1 MSNLLKK
8 GSTITKS
15 ERVIDYN
22 EKIKEKLQ
30 AVIDAESAAG
40 DQSSD
45 GFVNGLTAD
54 VVERLTQDD
63 DANEETSATQEELE
77 NQELEQLEQARQ
89 KEMTQREEVQRE
101 DIQKENRRKG
111 TEEKNKNIAGRNR
124 EETEVDSGK
133 NCKVIAIH
141 NKTEDAAVAERE
153 AKMQQFEDIMGRIV
167 GKALR
172 EQAENL
178 GDAMGNHLCNKMLRE
193 VDELMVEQEQRE
205 EERYKRLDETIRSV
219 QKARQEVAVSK
230 DGTRKK
236 SLFFRKNKRKL

>member
-1 MSNLLKK
+1 MSVYENYLEVEKK
-8 GSTITKS
+8 
-15 ERVIDYN
+15 V
-22 EKIKEKLQ
+22 
-30 AVIDAESAAG
+30 
-40 DQSSD
+40 
-45 GFVNGLTAD
+45 
-54 VVERLTQDD
+54 
-63 DANEETSATQEELE
+63 QE
-77 NQELEQLEQARQ
+77 ACKR
-89 KEMTQREEVQRE
+89 
-101 DIQKENRRKG
+101 
-111 TEEKNKNIAGRNR
+111 AGRNR
-124 EETEVDSGK
+124 EETEADSGK

-141 NKTEDAAVAERE
+141 NKTEDAAVTERE

-193 VDELMVEQEQRE
+193 VEQEQRE

-230 DGTRKK
+230 DGAFKKK

>member
-1 MSNLLKK
+1 
-8 GSTITKS
+8 
-15 ERVIDYN
+15 
-22 EKIKEKLQ
+22 
-30 AVIDAESAAG
+30 
-40 DQSSD
+40 
-45 GFVNGLTAD
+45 
-54 VVERLTQDD
+54 
-63 DANEETSATQEELE
+63 
-77 NQELEQLEQARQ
+77 
-89 KEMTQREEVQRE
+89 MTQRDEVQRE

>member
-1 MSNLLKK
+1 MGPS
-8 GSTITKS
+8 GPVT
-15 ERVIDYN
+15 E
-22 EKIKEKLQ
+22 
-30 AVIDAESAAG
+30 
-40 DQSSD
+40 
-45 GFVNGLTAD
+45 
-54 VVERLTQDD
+54 
-63 DANEETSATQEELE
+63 
-77 NQELEQLEQARQ
+77 
-89 KEMTQREEVQRE
+89 
-101 DIQKENRRKG
+101 IQKHCP
-111 TEEKNKNIAGRNR
+111 
-124 EETEVDSGK
+124 ETGV
-133 NCKVIAIH
+133 A
-141 NKTEDAAVAERE
+141 EDAAVAERE